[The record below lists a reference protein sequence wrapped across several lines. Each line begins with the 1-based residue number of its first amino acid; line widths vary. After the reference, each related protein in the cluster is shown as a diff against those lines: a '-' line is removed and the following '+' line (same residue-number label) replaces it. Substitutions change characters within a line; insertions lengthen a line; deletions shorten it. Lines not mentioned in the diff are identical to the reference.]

1 MCELHELVHAYVLLG
16 VEGDLEEVQ
25 HHLVH
30 AHVAQQP
37 LLVLTRLQ
45 GPHCGYKEGFVRIR
59 GLQRDVVYRG

>member
-1 MCELHELVHAYVLLG
+1 VRTHLVGLVAKAEVLEEPVGELHKLVHAYVLLG

-45 GPHCGYKEGFVRIR
+45 GP
-59 GLQRDVVYRG
+59 D